1 LPLRASALT
10 SASSATVRGT
20 PKLNTQKPSCVMAF
34 DFGTRQIGL
43 AVGQTLTASGRPL
56 AVLKARDGQP
66 SWQQIADHIKQWQ
79 PDTLIVGLPLN
90 MDGSESPF
98 CQRARKFARRLQGRM
113 VLPVKMVDER
123 LSTAEAKS
131 RGGRH
136 DSYRENPV
144 DSEAACLILETWLQ
158 DPALGI
164 LP

>member
-1 LPLRASALT
+1 
-10 SASSATVRGT
+10 
-20 PKLNTQKPSCVMAF
+20 MAF

-79 PDTLIVGLPLN
+79 PDTLVVGLPLN

-131 RGGRH
+131 RGERP
-136 DSYRENPV
+136 DSYRESPV

-158 DPALGI
+158 DPALGL

>member
-1 LPLRASALT
+1 
-10 SASSATVRGT
+10 
-20 PKLNTQKPSCVMAF
+20 MAF

-43 AVGQTLTASGRPL
+43 AVGQTLTSSGQPL

-66 SWQQIADHIKQWQ
+66 NWQQVSDYIEQWQ
-79 PDTLIVGLPLN
+79 PDMLIVGLPLN

-113 VLPVKMVDER
+113 TLPAVMVDER

-131 RGGRH
+131 RGEQPS
-136 DSYRENPV
+136 SYRDKPV

-158 DPALGI
+158 EPQLGI
-164 LP
+164 PP

>member
-1 LPLRASALT
+1 
-10 SASSATVRGT
+10 
-20 PKLNTQKPSCVMAF
+20 MAF

-43 AVGQTLTASGRPL
+43 AVGQTLTASTRPL

-66 SWQQIADHIKQWQ
+66 NWQEIAAYIEQWQ
-79 PDTLIVGLPLN
+79 PEVLIVGLPLN

-113 VLPVKMVDER
+113 VVPAKMVDER

-131 RGGRH
+131 RGDQP
-136 DSYRENPV
+136 DSYCNDPV

-158 DPALGI
+158 EPELAV

>member
-1 LPLRASALT
+1 
-10 SASSATVRGT
+10 
-20 PKLNTQKPSCVMAF
+20 MAF

-66 SWQQIADHIKQWQ
+66 SWQQIADHIQQWQ

-113 VLPVKMVDER
+113 VLPVKMMDER

-131 RGGRH
+131 RSERPN
-136 DSYRENPV
+136 SYRENPV

-158 DPALGI
+158 SPELGL

>member
-1 LPLRASALT
+1 M
-10 SASSATVRGT
+10 RGT
-20 PKLNTQKPSCVMAF
+20 LKLNSPQPRCIMAF

-43 AVGQTLTASGRPL
+43 AVGQTLTASGQPL
-56 AVLKARDGQP
+56 ATLKARDGQP
-66 SWQQIADHIKQWQ
+66 NWDEIAAYIKQWQ

-90 MDGSESPF
+90 MDDTESPF

-131 RGGRH
+131 RGSH
-136 DSYRENPV
+136 TDSYRENPV
-144 DSEAACLILETWLQ
+144 DSQAACLILETWLQ
-158 DPALGI
+158 NPELGI

>member
-1 LPLRASALT
+1 
-10 SASSATVRGT
+10 
-20 PKLNTQKPSCVMAF
+20 MAF

-43 AVGQTLTASGRPL
+43 AVGQTLTASGQAL

-66 SWQQIADHIKQWQ
+66 SWQQIADHIQQWQ
-79 PDTLIVGLPLN
+79 PDMLVVGLPLN

-131 RGGRH
+131 LNERPK
-136 DSYRENPV
+136 SYRDQPV
-144 DSEAACLILETWLQ
+144 DSEAARLILETWLQ
-158 DPALGI
+158 QPEIAI